1 MHLLTKEDFKGLGI
15 GIGESLK
22 RIIDSVRENHGVM
35 LKGKR
40 RRPDILSVYFSWYME
55 KFEGTEKKYT
65 QIRVNSGGGV
75 KQKLMARNANYET
88 CFQAAKNVF
97 FPNGKNAIKGYLTNY
112 ICELMSADFQTR
124 GVMLSNTRCYVIKHE
139 VLCYQTRGVMLSNTR
154 CYVGRGRIFIRLLL
168 ITIQFKKCETVFMY
182 KIKNFS

>member
-1 MHLLTKEDFKGLGI
+1 MKLLLEKFRNDRRLDRSK
-15 GIGESLK
+15 ESLK

-40 RRPDILSVYFSWYME
+40 RRPDILSVCFSWYME

-112 ICELMSADFQTR
+112 FCELMSADFQTR
-124 GVMLSNTRCYVIKHE
+124 GVISNTRCYV
-139 VLCYQTRGVMLSNTR
+139 R
-154 CYVGRGRIFIRLLL
+154 RGRIFVTLLL